1 MVFSL
6 KFLAVEKRK
15 KIPNEEASTI
25 FASGGDICKAS
36 LFVATCSK
44 LWVNVDRSDESLEL
58 QKINK

>member
-44 LWVNVDRSDESLEL
+44 L
-58 QKINK
+58 